1 MNKILGFFLFLSGCC
16 ISQNFNAGPIIGINT
31 SQVSFDNLAGFNKI
45 GLRMGAFVNRN
56 FNKFDGQIELQ
67 YINKGSREKIHNN
80 TYHQGYRF
88 QLTYIEIPISIKKT
102 IYKNMDTEL
111 GGSIGYLL
119 NWREE
124 YDGIENYGVQM
135 NKIEYSLHI
144 GFEYK

>member
-67 YINKGSREKIHNN
+67 YINKGSREKINNN
-80 TYHQGYRF
+80 TYNQGYRF
-88 QLTYIEIPISIKKT
+88 QLNYIEIPISIKKT

-111 GGSIGYLL
+111 GGSMSTFSESYGHDGKSLNSVFNYKTINIIYLRNL
-119 NWREE
+119 
-124 YDGIENYGVQM
+124 
-135 NKIEYSLHI
+135 
-144 GFEYK
+144 